1 MAIQRGE
8 IYLVDL
14 NPVQGR
20 EQAGRRPVLVLSVD
34 AINRLPLVVS
44 VVVGTK
50 GEHVRRDYPT
60 NVRVPVTESGL
71 PMETVFLCFQLRS
84 LDPSRFAG
92 APAGRASEAILRRVE
107 DAVRHCLG
115 L

>member
-1 MAIQRGE
+1 MAVERGE
-8 IYLVDL
+8 IYFVNL

-20 EQAGRRPVLVLSVD
+20 EQAGNRPVLVLSVD
-34 AINRLPLVVS
+34 AINRLPLVVT

-50 GEHVRRDYPT
+50 GENFLRDYPT
-60 NVRVPVTESGL
+60 NVRVSPIDSGL
-71 PMETVFLCFQLRS
+71 PLETVFLCFQIRS
-84 LDPSRFAG
+84 IDPQRFSSS
-92 APAGRASEAILRRVE
+92 PAGRVSGKVMNQIE